1 MINQKI
7 LIFGGSGSLGKSL
20 IKRLHSQN
28 RLLIYSRD
36 EAKHWT
42 IKNEFQL
49 PNLSFKVGD
58 IRDIDRVKQVIT
70 QFDPHTILMAAALK
84 HVDTCELSPYESI
97 QTNLLGIHNILG
109 AVEQTVARL
118 KSLRAVLM
126 VSTDKA
132 CAPAN
137 VYGMCKALSERIVA
151 SFSGYKNL
159 NHIKFITTRYG
170 NVLDSR
176 GSIIPL
182 FRNQIKNEDHLTV
195 THPEMTR
202 FMMTLDDSVDL
213 IVTALKEGVTGEI
226 WVPKIKAMKIMDLA
240 NIYAKLYHKQIV
252 VSGIRPGE
260 KMHEAL
266 VSPPESIRTHDIGSH
281 YIIKPSYTSNTQ
293 GKAFEYTSSQD
304 VLTEEALESFLQG
317 LNLLH
322 QDIEDFVGKTIQEHI
337 RPFK

>member
-1 MINQKI
+1 MIDQKI

-42 IKNEFQL
+42 IKNEFQC
-49 PNLSFKVGD
+49 PELSFKVGD
-58 IRDIDRVKQVIT
+58 IRDIDRIKQVVT
-70 QFDPHTILMAAALK
+70 QFDPHIILMAAALK
-84 HVDTCELSPYESI
+84 QVDTCELSPYESV

-109 AVEQTVARL
+109 AVEQTAARL

-137 VYGMCKALSERIVA
+137 VYGMCKAVSERIVS
-151 SFSGYKNL
+151 SFSGYENL
-159 NHIKFITTRYG
+159 NHIKFVTTRYG

-182 FRNQIKNEDHLTV
+182 FRNQIKNEDNLTV

-213 IVTALKEGVTGEI
+213 ILTALKEGATGET

-252 VSGIRPGE
+252 FSGIRPGE

-266 VSPPESIRTHDIGSH
+266 VSAPESTRTHDTGSH
-281 YIIKPSYTSNTQ
+281 YVIKPSYTSDTRD
-293 GKAFEYTSSQD
+293 KVFEYTSSQD
-304 VLTEEALESFLQG
+304 VLTEEALEEFLQG

>member
-1 MINQKI
+1 MIDKKI
-7 LIFGGSGSLGKSL
+7 LIFGGSGSLGKTL
-20 IKRLHSQN
+20 IKRLYPQN
-28 RLLIYSRD
+28 HLLIYSRD

-42 IKNEFQL
+42 IKNEFHP
-49 PNLSFKVGD
+49 PNISFQVGD

-84 HVDTCELSPYESI
+84 HVDTCELSPYESV
-97 QTNLLGIHNILG
+97 QTNLLGIHNILS
-109 AVEQTVARL
+109 AVEQTASRL

-137 VYGMCKALSERIVA
+137 VYGMCKSISERIIS
-151 SFSGYKNL
+151 SFSRYENL
-159 NHIKFITTRYG
+159 SHIKFVTTRYG

-213 IVTALKEGVTGEI
+213 ILTALKEANTGETWI
-226 WVPKIKAMKIMDLA
+226 PKIKAMKIMDLA
-240 NIYAKLYHKQIV
+240 NIFAKIHHKQV
-252 VSGIRPGE
+252 VISGIRPGE

-266 VSPPESIRTHDIGSH
+266 VSRSESIRTRDIGSH
-281 YIIKPSYTSNTQ
+281 YIIRPSYTSDIQ
-293 GKAFEYTSSQD
+293 QEAFEYTSSQD
-304 VLTEEALESFLQG
+304 VLTEELLEKFLQS

-322 QDIEDFVGKTIQEHI
+322 QDIEDFVGKTIKEQI